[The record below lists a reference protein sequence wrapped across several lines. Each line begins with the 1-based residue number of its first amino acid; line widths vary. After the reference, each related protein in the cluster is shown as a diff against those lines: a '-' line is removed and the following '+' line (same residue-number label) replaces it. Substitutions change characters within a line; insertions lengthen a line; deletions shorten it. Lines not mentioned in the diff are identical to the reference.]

1 MQDGPGSLSIDD
13 LRVHAAKAPFFAYP
27 WACNPGAGFGANH
40 SGLTK
45 SLTTCLQKGIGFRLV
60 ALARPEGI
68 AISRG
73 YGDYFLPFCGDVAGW
88 WLPVLNRN
96 QLPGQSRLPWVAP
109 LVSALL
115 QATTR
120 PRARYFFFTPPASIP
135 SLASPFAAV
144 PYDSLRATVSHLL
157 WQYTPEVA
165 EEVEAVKRELP
176 PLTEPYL
183 ATCVRRGDKILE
195 ARYAGLEGY
204 VQPIQALQ
212 GRFRRLF
219 IAGDDLEAMQ
229 ALASLLPELECV
241 FLRPAFTAGY
251 DNASFRQQPA
261 AQRRAAMIRF
271 FAQVDLLRESAH
283 FVATRTTNVS
293 YIVSAFR
300 AGRDTTWV
308 D

>member
-1 MQDGPGSLSIDD
+1 M
-13 LRVHAAKAPFFAYP
+13 
-27 WACNPGAGFGANH
+27 
-40 SGLTK
+40 
-45 SLTTCLQKGIGFRLV
+45 
-60 ALARPEGI
+60 ARPEGI
-68 AISRG
+68 AITRG

-88 WLPVLNRN
+88 WLPALNRN

-165 EEVEAVKRELP
+165 GEVEAVKRELP

-229 ALASLLPELECV
+229 ALASLLPQLECV

-251 DNASFRQQPA
+251 DNASFRQLPA

-300 AGRDTTWV
+300 AGRDTTWL

>member
-1 MQDGPGSLSIDD
+1 MQDVSGSLTIDS
-13 LRVHAAKAPFFAYP
+13 LRALAAQRPFFAYP

-45 SLTTCLQKGIGFRLV
+45 SLTMCLQKGIGFRFV
-60 ALARPEGI
+60 ALARPQGI
-68 AISRG
+68 AIARG
-73 YGDYFLPFCGDVAGW
+73 YGDYFLPFCEEVSGW
-88 WLPVLNRN
+88 WLPGLNRN

-120 PRARYFFFTPPASIP
+120 PRARYFFFTPPSSIP
-135 SLASPFAAV
+135 GFANPFSAV
-144 PYDSLRATVSHLL
+144 PYDILRASVSHLL
-157 WQYTPEVA
+157 WHYTPDVGEEVA
-165 EEVEAVKRELP
+165 AVKRELP
-176 PLTEPYL
+176 PLPEPYL
-183 ATCVRRGDKILE
+183 ATLVRRGDKILE
-195 ARYAGLEGY
+195 ATYAGLEGY
-204 VQPIQALQ
+204 VRPIQALQ
-212 GRFRRLF
+212 GRFRHLF

-241 FLRPAFTAGY
+241 FLRPAFTTGY
-251 DNASFRQQPA
+251 DNASFRQLPA
-261 AQRRAAMIRF
+261 EQRRAAMIRF

-293 YIVSAFR
+293 YIVNAFR
-300 AGRDTTWV
+300 AGRDVTWL

>member
-1 MQDGPGSLSIDD
+1 MQDISGSLTIDS
-13 LRVHAAKAPFFAYP
+13 LRALAAKRPFFAYP

-45 SLTTCLQKGIGFRLV
+45 SLTMCLQKGIGFRFV
-60 ALARPEGI
+60 ALARPQGI
-68 AISRG
+68 AIARG
-73 YGDYFLPFCGDVAGW
+73 YGDYFLPFCEEVSGR
-88 WLPVLNRN
+88 WLPGLNRN

-135 SLASPFAAV
+135 SFATPFSAV
-144 PYDSLRATVSHLL
+144 PYDILRASVSHLL
-157 WQYTPEVA
+157 WHYTPDVGEEVA
-165 EEVEAVKRELP
+165 AVKRELP
-176 PLTEPYL
+176 PLPEPYL
-183 ATCVRRGDKILE
+183 ATLVRRGDKILE
-195 ARYAGLEGY
+195 ATYAGLEGY
-204 VQPIQALQ
+204 VRPIQALQ

-251 DNASFRQQPA
+251 DNASFRQLPA
-261 AQRRAAMIRF
+261 EQRRAAMIRF

-293 YIVSAFR
+293 YIVNAFR
-300 AGRDTTWV
+300 AGRDVTWL

>member
-1 MQDGPGSLSIDD
+1 MQDISGSLTIDS
-13 LRVHAAKAPFFAYP
+13 LRALAAKSPFFAYP

-45 SLTTCLQKGIGFRLV
+45 SLTMCLQKGIGFRFV
-60 ALARPEGI
+60 ALARPQGI
-68 AISRG
+68 AIARG
-73 YGDYFLPFCGDVAGW
+73 YGDYFLPFCEEVSGR
-88 WLPVLNRN
+88 WLPGLNRN

-135 SLASPFAAV
+135 GFATPFLAV
-144 PYDSLRATVSHLL
+144 PYDILRASVSHLL
-157 WQYTPEVA
+157 WHYTPDVGEEVA
-165 EEVEAVKRELP
+165 AVKRELP
-176 PLTEPYL
+176 PLPEPYL
-183 ATCVRRGDKILE
+183 ATLVRRGDKILE
-195 ARYAGLEGY
+195 ATYAGLEGY
-204 VQPIQALQ
+204 VRPIQALQ

-251 DNASFRQQPA
+251 DNASFRQLPA
-261 AQRRAAMIRF
+261 EQRRAAMIRF

-293 YIVSAFR
+293 YIVNAFR
-300 AGRDTTWV
+300 AGRDVTWL